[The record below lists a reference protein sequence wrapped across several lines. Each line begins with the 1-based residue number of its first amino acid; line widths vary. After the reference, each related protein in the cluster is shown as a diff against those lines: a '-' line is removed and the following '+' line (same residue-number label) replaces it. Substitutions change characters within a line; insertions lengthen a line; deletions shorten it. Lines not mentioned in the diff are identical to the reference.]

1 MCGRRYLNLL
11 SVAACAPLLASI
23 VSLSGCDLAGTLI
36 KAQSDGASEFT
47 AEHGTEFADPEIV
60 GPVLRDGLVQSE
72 GYLYYAP
79 EHEPLIQGLIYSN
92 VAYGVGWLGE
102 QANAAEDQG
111 KYAEVE
117 KINRRASLMF
127 ARALAL
133 TKRLLRL
140 KDDGFDDALSGGID
154 KFKAWVNE
162 NFYEKED
169 AGVMLT
175 AGMAYFVSMLKS
187 EDGLAASVDMPYARY
202 MVERSVELDPEL
214 DGAQGLSILGT
225 YWCTVPA
232 MIGGNPKYGWE
243 LMQRAMKITNR
254 GAHGVQVAAAERCAV
269 ALQDRKMYHE
279 LLMEVIEAKDVPKYR
294 LPNKL
299 ARHQA
304 ERMLKKIDDLFYD

>member
-1 MCGRRYLNLL
+1 MCGRRFLNLVSL
-11 SVAACAPLLASI
+11 APLLASI
-23 VSLSGCDLAGTLI
+23 SILGASGCDLAGTLI

-47 AEHGTEFADPEIV
+47 AEHGMEFADPENV
-60 GPVLRDGLVQSE
+60 GPFLRDGLVQSE

-79 EHEPLIQGLIYSN
+79 EHEPLIQGLIFSN

-102 QANAAEDQG
+102 QAGAAEDEG

-117 KINRRASLMF
+117 RINRRASLLF
-127 ARALAL
+127 ARALVL

-140 KDDGFDDALSGGID
+140 RDDGFDEALAGGID
-154 KFKAWVNE
+154 NFKAWVDE

-214 DGAQGLSILGT
+214 DGAQGLAILGT

-232 MIGGNPKYGWE
+232 MVGGNPKYGWD
-243 LMQRAMKITNR
+243 LMQRAMKLTNR
-254 GAHGVQVAAAERCAV
+254 GAHGVHISAAERCAP

-294 LPNKL
+294 LANKL

>member
-1 MCGRRYLNLL
+1 LNQFPLL
-11 SVAACAPLLASI
+11 LVAPLLASTLSI
-23 VSLSGCDLAGTLI
+23 SGCDLAGTLV
-36 KAQSDGASEFT
+36 KAQYDGAAEFT
-47 AEHGTEFADPEIV
+47 AEHGTEFADPENV
-60 GPVLRDGLVQSE
+60 GPFLRDGLVE
-72 GYLYYAP
+72 GEGQLYYAS
-79 EHEPLIQGLIYSN
+79 EYEPLIQGLIFSN

-102 QANAAEDQG
+102 EANQAEDEG
-111 KYAEVE
+111 KYEKVE
-117 KINRRASLMF
+117 RVNRRASLMF
-127 ARALAL
+127 ARALTLA
-133 TKRLLRL
+133 KRMLRL
-140 KDDGFDDALSGGID
+140 RDDGFDEALSGGID
-154 KFKAWVNE
+154 TFKAWVNE

-202 MVERSVELDPEL
+202 MVERSVELNPEL
-214 DGAQGLSILGT
+214 DGAQGLAILGT

-232 MIGGNPKYGWE
+232 MVGGNPKYGWE
-243 LMQRAMKITNR
+243 LMQRAMKYTNR
-254 GAHGVQVAAAERCAV
+254 GAHGVQVAAAERCAP